1 MKYSKWDP
9 KTKAK
14 IVLEFLQNKVP
25 LSELCN
31 RYQITQSLYY
41 YWLNEFQSK
50 SHKVFDSTKKSKKE
64 RRLAE
69 ENKELKRIIADL
81 TVELKKSEYEL
92 PEVGPF
98 RGKERIYE
106 STKPK

>member
-1 MKYSKWDP
+1 MKYRKWDT

-14 IVLEFLQNKVP
+14 IVLEGLQNKIP
-25 LSELCN
+25 IAELCN
-31 RYQITQSLYY
+31 RHQITQSLYY
-41 YWLNEFQSK
+41 YWLNEFQTK
-50 SHKVFDSTKKSKKE
+50 SHEVFNTAKKSKKE

-92 PEVGPF
+92 EG
-98 RGKERIYE
+98 ENL
-106 STKPK
+106 

>member
-1 MKYSKWDP
+1 MKYRKWSS

-14 IVLEFLQNKVP
+14 IVLEGLQNKIP
-25 LSELCN
+25 LAELCN
-31 RYQITQSLYY
+31 RHQITQSLYY

-50 SHKVFDSTKKSKKE
+50 SHEVFNTTKKTKKE

-81 TVELKKSEYEL
+81 TIELKKSEFEL
-92 PEVGPF
+92 EG
-98 RGKERIYE
+98 EDL
-106 STKPK
+106 